1 MWWPLISPDGLV
13 WHSARVSGSGPQRPS
28 YDDLAV
34 LVMQQAA
41 RIAEQDAAI
50 KGLTAEVAELR
61 RRLGMDSSNSSKPP
75 SSDGLDRTKR
85 SAPGSGKRGK
95 PRGAPGATKMLV
107 DDPDEKIAC
116 RPDTCGNCAGDLAEA
131 KVFAR
136 QRRQVIDLPPPP
148 KPYVTEYLVE
158 SLLCAGCGE
167 VTCGDAPDG
176 VAGRLQYG
184 PGAKARMVYLR
195 GAQYLPF
202 GRVAHALDVLCG
214 LRVAPGTVLSAVRE
228 AVDRLGPFVDRVRV
242 LLRAQAVIGADETP
256 AWVDGGWKYVHVA
269 CTDMLT
275 LLHAGS
281 RSKNDIDAGGVLAG
295 FTGVLVRDG
304 YAGYDHISTATHAE
318 CGAHLLRALKGVHDG
333 DPAGQQWAEAMS
345 NTLLIAKKMMADAA
359 AAQHRSLDDEQVR
372 LIRCAYAGA
381 LASGREANAK
391 HPQSK
396 AAKLVRR
403 FTRDADDILRFTTDS
418 AIWFS
423 NNQSERDLRPTK
435 LQLKISAT
443 WRSLQGLADFATL
456 RSYLSTASKHGE
468 DLLNVLTAL
477 FTTGPW
483 LPPDPAL

>member
-1 MWWPLISPDGLV
+1 M

-85 SAPGSGKRGK
+85 SAPGSGSGKRGK